1 MKMADKKNGNNKA
14 YQDLK
19 CIWMSSSVVDYKLCD
34 KNFDCEDCQF
44 DKVIRNLAVDSKRQT
59 LTGESPV
66 SIFDSLIKKVKS
78 QLYEPKNIY
87 LKSQLM
93 IKHLFA
99 DTYYLGINP
108 HILLFLD
115 NITAVKDAGH
125 QGYIMKNQALFK
137 VEGEWGYI
145 TFTSPMNFTLLD
157 KLNLNAEDILLNKW
171 FAIISI
177 NEPEVG
183 YAKISRDQWYNQQVN
198 SLNLLSEYKQSNS
211 KIGATLMDGG
221 LPVKNLNRCL
231 GNTEYLKVLSK
242 LLND

>member
-1 MKMADKKNGNNKA
+1 MSDKKNGINKTF
-14 YQDLK
+14 QDLK

-34 KNFDCEDCQF
+34 KDFDCENCQF
-44 DKVIRNLAVDSKRQT
+44 DKVIRNLAVDSKQQISP
-59 LTGESPV
+59 GESPV
-66 SIFDSLIKKVKS
+66 SILDSLMKKVKN
-78 QLYEPKNIY
+78 QVYEPKNIY

-108 HILLFLD
+108 IILLFLD
-115 NITAVKDAGH
+115 NINSVKDAGH
-125 QGYIMKNQALFK
+125 QGYILKNQALFK

-157 KLNLNAEDILLNKW
+157 KLNLNAEDILTNKW
-171 FAIISI
+171 FAIISVDQ
-177 NEPEVG
+177 PE
-183 YAKISRDQWYNQQVN
+183 ISTAQIARDQWYNNQVN
-198 SLNLLSEYKQSNS
+198 SLNLLSDYKLNIP

-221 LPVKNLNRCL
+221 TPVKNLNRFL

-242 LLND
+242 LIND